1 MRPRLLFL
9 PLLIPAL
16 AAAAGP
22 VTFSSPGHTD
32 YGDWS
37 AEATFTPAVWK
48 PADPLAV
55 STTITLTEAHLSA
68 LGALGLKLDGVCL
81 LVTAERTFDSDGWI
95 RLSSDERMSTLLTPT
110 GLAIEGGIQGA
121 ITEIGRAHV

>member
-22 VTFSSPGHTD
+22 VPFSSPGHPD

-68 LGALGLKLDGVCL
+68 LRPLGLKLDGVCL
-81 LVTAERTFDSDGWI
+81 LVTAERTLDRKST
-95 RLSSDERMSTLLTPT
+95 RLNSSHL
-110 GLAIEGGIQGA
+110 
-121 ITEIGRAHV
+121 